1 MPLKRKTKSK
11 QSKVRDLK
19 AKRSPKGGAVA
30 IRDIVI
36 TKPIDKS
43 TP

>member
-1 MPLKRKTKSK
+1 MPSKEKTKNK
-11 QSKVRDLK
+11 RSKVRDLK

-36 TKPIDKS
+36 TKPVDKG